1 MCNLLCIYLVLQIRL
16 EFDLQAGH
24 GQLCITGTPQRR
36 GTQQENKEAIG
47 MLRMQIM
54 KTQTCSNG

>member
-1 MCNLLCIYLVLQIRL
+1 MHNLLCIYLVLKITL

-36 GTQQENKEAIG
+36 GTQQENKEAID
-47 MLRMQIM
+47 M
-54 KTQTCSNG
+54 